1 MCHSR
6 DIENLL
12 AIGVDPKTRDP
23 RIRKDDNAKHNKNM
37 KTKTKSPLVSV
48 IIPVFNGASFLRE
61 AVDSVQ
67 KSTFTDF
74 DIMLIDDGSTDHSR
88 HICKDL
94 EIQYANVHFHEFPN
108 NRGLAR
114 VLNYALEHAKGT
126 YICRLNQDDR
136 MLPHRLATQV
146 AYMESH
152 KDVVAS
158 GSWIKLFFVNGKS
171 QIVRFLSTDE
181 KIKKMWHIV
190 SPFADPSVMYR
201 REVALMVG
209 GYDQA
214 MWPADDTHLWMRMGT
229 VGKLGNIQKSL
240 VEVRWHKKA
249 ASVAHFKTLALS
261 TYRMHMYTH
270 TYIDK
275 ASIFTHL
282 FWLIQ
287 LICGLTLSPEFNW
300 GVYRVMKRVIN
311 NKRIIN
317 IREKSLFA
325 PLFKT
330 AKV

>member
-1 MCHSR
+1 MK
-6 DIENLL
+6 NN
-12 AIGVDPKTRDP
+12 KT
-23 RIRKDDNAKHNKNM
+23 
-37 KTKTKSPLVSV
+37 PLVSV

-61 AVDSVQ
+61 AVESVQ
-67 KSTFTDF
+67 KSTFKDF
-74 DIMLIDDGSTDHSR
+74 DIMLIDDGSTDTSR

-94 EIQYANVHFHEFPN
+94 EKKYKNVHFHEFPH

-136 MLPHRLATQV
+136 MLPYRLQV
-146 AYMESH
+146 QVKFMESH
-152 KDVVAS
+152 AKVVAA
-158 GSWIKLFFVNGKS
+158 GSWIKLFFENGKS
-171 QIVRFLSTDE
+171 QVVRFLSSDQ

-229 VGKLGNIQKSL
+229 VGKLANIQKSL

-249 ASVAHFKTLALS
+249 ASVAHFRTLALS
-261 TYRMHMYTH
+261 TYRMHTYAD
-270 TYIDK
+270 TYIEK
-275 ASIFTHL
+275 APLHIHL
-282 FWLIQ
+282 YWLIQ
-287 LICGLTLSPEFNW
+287 LFCGLTLSPEFNW
-300 GVYRVMKRVIN
+300 GVYRVMKRFIN
-311 NKRIIN
+311 KTKLIDIGN
-317 IREKSLFA
+317 IPLIA
-325 PLFKT
+325 PFFKT